1 MSTEG
6 QLSDRQNEP
15 SQIPVEN
22 FFTSLLAG
30 NNSVSQPGTT
40 SSPHLNNNNN
50 NNNNGNNGNIIA
62 SPASAMNGQ
71 RDLSQSDR
79 SDGSPQNAIQSL
91 THLHGNFSPNNLSG
105 AKRDYSPD
113 NYDRY
118 SHDGAADGNKKLY
131 LDPSSS
137 PHPPYNNDTKGPS
150 VPHGQ
155 AAPPPHNRQ
164 PDRMRSP
171 TRDNEDREGPVRQG
185 ERPYEYYRKDIDW
198 DALPPESR
206 MFVGNLHGER
216 VTKRDLHQVFDQYG
230 EILEI
235 ALKATYGFVQFDSAE
250 ACARAVEAENG
261 KPVKGVLLGRFHT
274 L

>member
-6 QLSDRQNEP
+6 PQPSDRQNEP

-30 NNSVSQPGTT
+30 NNSASQPGST
-40 SSPHLNNNNN
+40 SSPHLNNN
-50 NNNNGNNGNIIA
+50 GNIMA

-79 SDGSPQNAIQSL
+79 SNGSPQNAIQSL
-91 THLHGNFSPNNLSG
+91 SHGNFPPSNLSG

-118 SHDGAADGNKKLY
+118 SHAGAADGNKKLY
-131 LDPSSS
+131 LDSS
-137 PHPPYNNDTKGPS
+137 PPNPPYNNDTKGPS
-150 VPHGQ
+150 APHGQ
-155 AAPPPHNRQ
+155 AVPPPHNRH
-164 PDRMRSP
+164 PDRLRSP
-171 TRDNEDREGPVRQG
+171 TRDNEDRDGPVRQG